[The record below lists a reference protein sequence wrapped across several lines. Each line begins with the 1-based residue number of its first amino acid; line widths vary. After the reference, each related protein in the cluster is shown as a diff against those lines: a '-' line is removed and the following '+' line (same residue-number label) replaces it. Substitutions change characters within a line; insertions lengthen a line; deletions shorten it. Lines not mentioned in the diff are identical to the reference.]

1 MKKPDFVKNAFNR
14 RLLLTRGLE
23 TSTGVLMLHALGV
36 SQAQALGLTMP
47 ETPAKLPTLDP
58 KKPGPKKL
66 DPMKTAKPIVPLT
79 KPLSE
84 WRELL
89 SPKAFHILFEE
100 GTERPWSSPL
110 NKEKRQGTYICA
122 ACFLPLFD
130 SDTKYDSR
138 TGWPSFYQAIVG
150 HMGTKKDY
158 KLIWPRTEY
167 HCIRCQGH
175 QGHVFD
181 DGPEPTGERWCNNGL
196 AILFIPKN
204 EPLPELR
211 T

>member
-1 MKKPDFVKNAFNR
+1 MKPPEHYPVNR
-14 RLLLTRGLE
+14 RLLLSRGLE
-23 TSTGVLMLHALGV
+23 TSTAMLMLSALGIH
-36 SQAQALGLTMP
+36 QAQALGLDMP
-47 ETPAKLPTLDP
+47 VDPTKTSP
-58 KKPGPKKL
+58 KA
-66 DPMKTAKPIVPLT
+66 DPMKAAKPLSKSIVPLN

-110 NKEKRQGTYICA
+110 NKEKRPGTYICA

-130 SDTKYDSR
+130 SKTKYDSR
-138 TGWPSFYQAIVG
+138 TGWPSFYEAIAG

-158 KLIWPRTEY
+158 KLVWPRTEY
-167 HCIRCQGH
+167 HCIRCKGH

-196 AILFIPKN
+196 AILFVPEN